1 MQTKELSMQNHEPR
15 TVTEELMDIVQEQ
28 IKQAENIRKLFEAT
42 QLIMQA
48 VDLLRKEVQDGGQ
61 RSIKE

>member
-1 MQTKELSMQNHEPR
+1 MQNHEPR